1 MNLNWQESLRNKQK
15 EILTMLRFG
24 YFLNI
29 VVCCSVMNIVFA
41 DQSANQNLQA
51 FQSKLI
57 DLAFQTA
64 TKIPV
69 DPHIK
74 DRSKSQELVIQTCLE
89 LNQPEQ
95 AMESIDSIKNWRRGS
110 CYADLA
116 LYYAQ
121 NGESEKIN
129 QYLNLAEKIS
139 EETEDW
145 RRDHIRVKIAQV
157 HALLGDE
164 EKANEYESG
173 VVESE
178 VGKVDAVEASRIDDE
193 AFQEVIQS
201 LEALVNQQ
209 SFDVL
214 KNTLNAYAKLYE
226 RFYSNEEKRSLI
238 EDKIKSSWTKIP
250 VNIRI
255 DVLIQLAEVSIHL
268 SDNQKALQFA
278 DEAQSFLD
286 QYQWKLEHKI
296 PLTARVI
303 ELRFKAGDQKTA
315 ESLAKE
321 SLNLFIK
328 NKQQIVNIWR
338 AGALRPLA
346 QAFKTI
352 GDEYA
357 SLSVYKLAIDE
368 GSINPNSRPRA
379 EDLTATCCS
388 MALNSVEPDEELWA
402 RINQIFKELDQPW

>member
-24 YFLNI
+24 YFLNTTI
-29 VVCCSVMNIVFA
+29 CCLIANTVFA
-41 DQSANQNLQA
+41 DSPLIQNLHSYQNELIYLA
-51 FQSKLI
+51 FQS
-57 DLAFQTA
+57 A

-69 DPHIK
+69 NPHIK
-74 DRSKSQELVIQTCLE
+74 DRSKSQELVVQTCLK
-89 LNQPEQ
+89 LNQPEL
-95 AMESIDSIKNWRRGS
+95 ALEYIDSIKNWRRGS

-129 QYLNLAEKIS
+129 LYLNLAEKIAD
-139 EETEDW
+139 ETEDW
-145 RRDHIRVKIAQV
+145 RRDHIRVKIAQI

-164 EKANEYESG
+164 KKASEYESG

-178 VGKVDAVEASRIDDE
+178 VGKVDAVEASQSDE
-193 AFQEVIQS
+193 ESFQQTLQS
-201 LEALVNQQ
+201 LDALAKQQ

-214 KNTLNAYAKLYE
+214 KNTLNAYAKLYG
-226 RFYSNEEKRSLI
+226 RFYSSEEKRSLI
-238 EDKIKSSWTKIP
+238 EEKIKTSWTKIP

-255 DVLIQLAEVSIHL
+255 DVLIQLAEVSIRH
-268 SDNQKALQFA
+268 SAKQKALQFA
-278 DEAQSFLD
+278 DEAQSFLV
-286 QYQWKLEHKI
+286 QYQWKIEHKI
-296 PLTARVI
+296 PLTARVV

-315 ESLAKE
+315 ELLAKE

-352 GDEYA
+352 GDEKS

-368 GSINPNSRPRA
+368 GSVNPNSRPRA

-388 MALNSVEPDEELWA
+388 MAFNSIEPDEELWA